1 MRSRSD
7 GAQLWVLRAAV
18 TVAPAVALLLGGVV
32 GPGPGLGLVVVV
44 AVLAG
49 GWAVFPESAA
59 GVVVLIVV
67 VAWWAGGP
75 DGDAA
80 LHPIVIAVAACLV
93 LAHVAALLASYGPSE
108 AALRRPLVMLWVR
121 RWLAVLVPVPV
132 LLGVAWLLRGD
143 VDVAG
148 AWTAGLVGVMAATV
162 LCALAVRRPR
172 EEEVSS

>member
-1 MRSRSD
+1 MRRP
-7 GAQLWVLRAAV
+7 GVAQLWVLRAAV
-18 TVAPAVALLLGGVV
+18 TVAPVVALLLGTVV
-32 GPGPGLGLVVVV
+32 GPGPGAWLVVAV

-59 GVVVLIVV
+59 GVAVLISVV
-67 VAWWAGGP
+67 GWWAMGP

-80 LHPIVIAVAACLV
+80 LHPVVIGVAGCLV
-93 LAHVAALLASYGPSE
+93 LAHVAALLASYGP
-108 AALRRPLVMLWVR
+108 AQAVLLRPLVLLWVR
-121 RWLAVLVPVPV
+121 RGLAVLLPVPA
-132 LLGVAWLLRGD
+132 LLGAAWLLRGD

-172 EEEVSS
+172 EEEVLS